1 MAAKKNKL
9 QLRNGKKNK
18 KELGLIAATVLML
31 ALLIAGLFYTRTE
44 AYLARHSQA
53 TTTVQ
58 QPKKVVEGAE
68 STEAA
73 EMTAETTEAPSAP
86 APAPSTELV
95 WEKQDAPVQ
104 LPILMYHAIHVMAP
118 GEEAN
123 ANLIVDPTTFESH
136 LKALQEAGYYAVSP
150 EEAYKILTENV
161 LPQGKKVVWLTF
173 DDSLWD
179 FYDIAYPLL
188 KQYQMQATNNVIT
201 GTVGQEANLSLDE
214 MKEMKEN
221 GISLQ
226 GHTITHPALGNIDP
240 AQQNTELAESKTY
253 LDSNLNQDTISFAYP
268 SGSYTEETIAIA
280 EQNNYKMALT
290 TNEGLASAAD
300 GLLSLNRV
308 RVLPYMTAEILLQTI
323 ATP

>member
-1 MAAKKNKL
+1 MAGKRNKSP
-9 QLRNGKKNK
+9 QRNGKKDR
-18 KELGLIAATVLML
+18 KELGLIAATVVML
-31 ALLIAGLFYTRTE
+31 VLLIAGLLYTRSDNFLSQYSKASTTSQEPQKVVVETE
-44 AYLARHSQA
+44 
-53 TTTVQ
+53 TTTETV
-58 QPKKVVEGAE
+58 
-68 STEAA
+68 
-73 EMTAETTEAPSAP
+73 ETTEASETA
-86 APAPSTELV
+86 ASTTSSEII

-104 LPILMYHAIHVMAP
+104 LTILMYHAIHVMAP

-123 ANLIVDPTTFESH
+123 ANLIVDPTTFESL